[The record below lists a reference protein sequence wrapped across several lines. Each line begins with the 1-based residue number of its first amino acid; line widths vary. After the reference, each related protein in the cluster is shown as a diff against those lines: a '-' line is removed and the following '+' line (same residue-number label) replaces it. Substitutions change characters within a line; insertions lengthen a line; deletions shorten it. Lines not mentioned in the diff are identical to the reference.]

1 MGRRRFAISTLA
13 LALIALAAL
22 PGLASARVAYFTG
35 SAGGMGAIAAPV
47 ELSTQTADPA
57 DQITI
62 SMASEGSPP
71 DVAIA
76 PDGKTAYVIAGNF
89 PTGVV
94 PIDVATNAPKP
105 LIPVDQFPRSIAIT
119 PDGRFAYVTSSFSS
133 TDVVS
138 KIDLATNTV
147 VAKIP
152 VGDNLF
158 GIAVSADGRTV
169 YVVSSND
176 DAVFPIDVATNAVGA
191 AILVGPFPSAVAVTP
206 DGTSVYVLVPSEEK
220 LVRINTATNTVVGSI
235 PNVGGFELA
244 IAPDSAKAYTAGSSE
259 ATPVDLAAGAAGA
272 PIATS
277 GQDSFEDVAFLPD
290 GSRAYLT
297 TQHFEM
303 SNFEGLMT
311 PIVTAGDTPQATFP
325 LNSPGVQALAI
336 VPNQPPRAAFSSAP
350 APAKVQQPVSFDA
363 GASADTDGGSVA
375 RYEWDFGDG
384 TVVTSGGAKPQ
395 HTYAKPGTYQVTLT
409 TTDNE
414 GCSVSIVFPGQT
426 AYCNGSGIA
435 RVTHPVVVG
444 TNICPSVKAKASTFI
459 PKRRPGKVLPGVRVR
474 VSTGVPSRLTVT
486 ATLLYELD
494 DKPASAGLGT
504 IKVDVNKWRRVRF
517 ALPPE
522 LRQMLPVGTP
532 VKVAVRIESSPRGG
546 VPCEASVTNR
556 NLKVHVVKVFPNR
569 VQAQRPR

>member
-1 MGRRRFAISTLA
+1 MGRRRFAICTLA
-13 LALIALAAL
+13 LAAVALLVL
-22 PGLASARVAYFTG
+22 PALASARVAYFTG
-35 SAGGMGAIAAPV
+35 SAGGLGAIAAPV

-57 DQITI
+57 GQITI

-76 PDGKTAYVIAGNF
+76 PDGKTAYVINSNF

-94 PIDVATNAPKP
+94 PIDVATNKPKP
-105 LIPVDQFPRSIAIT
+105 SIPVDQFPRSIAIS

-138 KIDLATNTV
+138 KIDLVAGAV
-147 VAKIP
+147 VATIP

-158 GIAVSADGRTV
+158 GIAVTPDGRTV
-169 YVVSSND
+169 YVVSNND

-191 AILVGPFPSAVAVTP
+191 AIPVGPFPSAVAVTP
-206 DGTSVYVLVPSEEK
+206 DGTSAYVLVPSEEK

-235 PNVGGFELA
+235 PNVGGSELA
-244 IAPDSAKAYTAGSSE
+244 IAPNSAKAYAVGSVE
-259 ATPVDLAAGAAGA
+259 VTPVDLTAGAAGA
-272 PIATS
+272 AIATPNQS
-277 GQDSFEDVAFLPD
+277 NLEDVSFLPD
-290 GSRAYLT
+290 GSRAYMT
-297 TQHFEM
+297 TQTQG
-303 SNFEGLMT
+303 SLFEGLMT
-311 PIVTAGDTPQATFP
+311 PIVTAGDTLEATFP
-325 LNSPGVQALAI
+325 LNAPDVRALAI
-336 VPNQPPRAAFSSAP
+336 VPNQPPRAAFSSTP
-350 APAKVQQPVSFDA
+350 APAKPQQAVSFDA
-363 GASADTDGGSVA
+363 TGSADTDGGSVA

-384 TVVTSGGAKPQ
+384 AVVTSGGAAAQ

-444 TNICPSVKAKASTFI
+444 TNICPSVKAKASTFV

-474 VSTGVPSRLTVT
+474 LSTGVPSRLTVT

-494 DKPASAGLGT
+494 GKPASAGLGT
-504 IKVDVNKWRRVRF
+504 ISVNVNKWRRVRF
-517 ALPPE
+517 ALPSE
-522 LRQMLPVGTP
+522 LRPMVPVGTP
-532 VKVAVRIESSPRGG
+532 VKVAVRIESAPRNGA
-546 VPCEASVTNR
+546 PCEASVTNR

-569 VQAQRPR
+569 VQELRVR